1 MIYAVMIVMCIC
13 HAAGIIYMMHCHARD
28 EERWRAALC
37 AKERIV
43 VEHPEIKS
51 PETAQARNLRLW
63 RTPEEDN

>member
-1 MIYAVMIVMCIC
+1 MIAAVIVMSIC
-13 HAAGIIYMMHCHARD
+13 HAAVIAVMCICHARD